1 MYDRTI
7 AFRTRDRLREI
18 GDVSTLSV
26 DGVRTLSHEY
36 GLSYFI
42 TEQQLPLPL
51 AFEAGAI
58 RVYRIP

>member
-7 AFRTRDRLREI
+7 AFRTRDRLREL
-18 GDVSTLSV
+18 GDVSVLSV
-26 DGVRTLSHEY
+26 EQVRTLGHEY
-36 GLSYFI
+36 GLSYFV
-42 TEQQLPLPL
+42 TEQQFPLPL